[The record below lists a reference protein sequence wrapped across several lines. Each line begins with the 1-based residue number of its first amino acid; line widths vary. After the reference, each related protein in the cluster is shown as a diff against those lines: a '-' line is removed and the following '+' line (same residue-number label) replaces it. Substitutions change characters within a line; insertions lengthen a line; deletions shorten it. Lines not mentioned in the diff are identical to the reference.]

1 MMKCQRLFQVGSAFC
16 YYKIFRFQTLRLG
29 NLKFFPDCLAARR
42 TSDEAAFASTLLQFR
57 KEIFVSDF
65 QSCSLCFSLKFVGE
79 MWILRRGC

>member
-1 MMKCQRLFQVGSAFC
+1 MMKCQRLFQVGIAFF

-42 TSDEAAFASTLLQFR
+42 TLDEAAFASTLLQFR

-65 QSCSLCFSLKFVGE
+65 ESYLLCFSLKFVGE
-79 MWILRRGC
+79 MLIWRQGC